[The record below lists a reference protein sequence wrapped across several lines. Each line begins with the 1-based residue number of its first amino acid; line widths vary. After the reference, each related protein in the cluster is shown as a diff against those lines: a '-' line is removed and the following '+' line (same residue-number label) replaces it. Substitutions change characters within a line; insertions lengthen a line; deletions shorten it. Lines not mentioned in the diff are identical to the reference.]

1 MLLAFPSHTP
11 QNLIKLDVSTSPKL
25 ESLAMEKTLSREAI
39 TASLQ
44 KAGFSQAELAR
55 RLEVSSQAVTNWLK
69 GVDFPRPDK
78 LLKLATLLQLS
89 FDQLVIQPN
98 RVLPVVAFRKKGGAK
113 TTLAHIARAQ
123 EMGQMLKPL
132 VPYLQGMQTLRS
144 QIADPSINYTS
155 LQRAVAE
162 VRFKLGLGDLAVL
175 EYKHLI
181 GQFKESGAVLIPVL
195 WGEKQ
200 RHENALHIYLPDE
213 KVTFIFLNLDTS
225 MEDFK
230 FWMAHELAHVFTTC
244 LAGSEAG
251 EDFADAFAGALL
263 FPQSCAKLAYQDASR
278 AHTESGIIQA
288 LHAHSAKYG
297 ISLYSVFCETNH
309 FAKQNQLAPLNVTT
323 EHIHAARFAVR
334 KHIPLIS
341 ESLFD
346 PLPPNPREYIN
357 SAASLFNTE
366 FFTALRLM
374 IRENELGVSYVQQ
387 IMDISL
393 IDASGVH
400 VELSS

>member
-1 MLLAFPSHTP
+1 MKVDACVKFTVGL
-11 QNLIKLDVSTSPKL
+11 V
-25 ESLAMEKTLSREAI
+25 AMEKILSREAI

-69 GVDFPRPDK
+69 GSDFPRPDK
-78 LLKLATLLQLS
+78 LLKLATLLQLP
-89 FDQLVIQPN
+89 FDQLVKQPTL
-98 RVLPVVAFRKKGGAK
+98 VQPVVAFRKKGGAK
-113 TTLAHIARAQ
+113 TTLAHITRAQ
-123 EMGQMLKPL
+123 EMGRMLKPL
-132 VPYLQGMQTLRS
+132 VPYLQGIQTLRS
-144 QIADPSINYTS
+144 QIADPSTSYTS

-162 VRFKLGLGDLAVL
+162 VRNKLGLGDLATV

-200 RHENALHIYLPDE
+200 RHENALHIYLPEE

-244 LAGSEAG
+244 LAGSEQG

-263 FPQSCAKLAYQDASR
+263 FPQSCAKIAYQDALR
-278 AHTESGIIQA
+278 AHTENGIINA
-288 LHAHSAKYG
+288 LHAHSQKYG
-297 ISLYSVFCETNH
+297 ISLYSVFCEVNH
-309 FAKQNQLAPLNVTT
+309 YAKHNQLTPLKVTA
-323 EHIHAARFAVR
+323 EHIHAARYAVR

-346 PLPPNPREYIN
+346 PLPPAPSEYIN

-366 FFTALRLM
+366 FFNALRLM
-374 IRENELGVSYVQQ
+374 IREHELGVSYVQQ

-393 IDASGVH
+393 IDASGLH
-400 VELSS
+400 VELSN